1 MQGLCPWARLRGFM
15 HHGADLSAL
24 TETAAVLP
32 RDVEDV
38 QNHALSIQENLSWE
52 NEGRSLRNQRS
63 LNALLKASHEGLEFD
78 RCMYI

>member
-1 MQGLCPWARLRGFM
+1 MALI
-15 HHGADLSAL
+15 STL

-63 LNALLKASHEGLEFD
+63 LNALLKASHEG
-78 RCMYI
+78 CMYI